1 MLSLECNRSASSCRH
16 QHSEERH
23 LGWAVGLGLDHIV
36 LEEDLVLVGGRP
48 DIEVDLAGQEV
59 PVTGNSQQKYS

>member
-16 QHSEERH
+16 QHSEGRH